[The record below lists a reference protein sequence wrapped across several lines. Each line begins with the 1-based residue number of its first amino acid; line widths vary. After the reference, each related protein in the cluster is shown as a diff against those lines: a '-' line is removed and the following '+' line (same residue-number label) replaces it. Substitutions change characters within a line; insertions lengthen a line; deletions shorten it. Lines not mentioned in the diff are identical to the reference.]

1 MRKFSWVLLLLLAF
15 WAGCQ
20 DQPKVQEPSTVEQKS
35 EPVAAQPSEEEV
47 VVGSAEELKGVK
59 AGKIIWKRDGAK
71 MVLVLPY
78 KPVDE
83 VPPLWVDVT
92 EVTVGQFKKFL
103 AESDHLFKGDL
114 WEKISRYSPTDKH
127 PMVYVSWY
135 DATAYAKWAGKRLPT
150 EKEWEFAARGGLK
163 NKNYPWGND
172 ESKARGYAN
181 YGETD
186 GKDKWEYCAPVGS
199 FKPNGYGL
207 FDMVGNV
214 FEWCQDWFDSDEDAR
229 VLRGGGWLINTN
241 SLRVAYRHGST
252 PISWNSYIGFR
263 CVSGL
268 N

>member
-1 MRKFSWVLLLLLAF
+1 MRKFSWVLLALLVF
-15 WAGCQ
+15 WGACQ
-20 DQPKVQEPSTVEQKS
+20 DQPKVEQK
-35 EPVAAQPSEEEV
+35 PQPSVAEPPKEKNVPSEKPFTTDDPGMKEV
-47 VVGSAEELKGVK
+47 
-59 AGKIIWKRDGAK
+59 IWKKDGAK
-71 MVLVLPY
+71 MVPIPASDTT
-78 KPVDE
+78 KPFWMDA
-83 VPPLWVDVT
+83 T
-92 EVTVGQFKKFL
+92 EVTVDRFKKFL
-103 AESDHLFKGDL
+103 ESSNYKPAKPIDWDDVS
-114 WEKISRYSPTDKH
+114 EYSPTDKH
-127 PMVYVSWY
+127 PMIYVSWH

-181 YGETD
+181 YGVTD

-252 PISWNSYIGFR
+252 PTSWNSYIGFR

-268 N
+268 P

>member
-1 MRKFSWVLLLLLAF
+1 MQRFFWVLLVLLVFGGA
-15 WAGCQ
+15 CQ
-20 DQPKVQEPSTVEQKS
+20 DQPKVEQK
-35 EPVAAQPSEEEV
+35 PQPSVAEPPKEKNVPSEKPFTTDDPGMKEV
-47 VVGSAEELKGVK
+47 
-59 AGKIIWKRDGAK
+59 IWKKDGAK
-71 MVLVLPY
+71 MVPIPASDTT
-78 KPVDE
+78 KPFWMDA
-83 VPPLWVDVT
+83 T
-92 EVTVGQFKKFL
+92 EVTVDRFKKFL
-103 AESDHLFKGDL
+103 ESSNYKPAKPIDWDDVS
-114 WEKISRYSPTDKH
+114 EYSPTDKH
-127 PMVYVSWY
+127 PMIYVSWH
-135 DATAYAKWAGKRLPT
+135 DATAYAKLAGKRLPT

-163 NKNYPWGND
+163 NKKYPWGND
-172 ESKARGYAN
+172 ESKARDYAN
-181 YGETD
+181 YGETG

-268 N
+268 P

>member
-1 MRKFSWVLLLLLAF
+1 
-15 WAGCQ
+15 
-20 DQPKVQEPSTVEQKS
+20 
-35 EPVAAQPSEEEV
+35 
-47 VVGSAEELKGVK
+47 
-59 AGKIIWKRDGAK
+59 

-103 AESDHLFKGDL
+103 AESDHPFKGDL

-252 PISWNSYIGFR
+252 PTSWNSYIGFR
-263 CVSGL
+263 CVSDL
-268 N
+268 P